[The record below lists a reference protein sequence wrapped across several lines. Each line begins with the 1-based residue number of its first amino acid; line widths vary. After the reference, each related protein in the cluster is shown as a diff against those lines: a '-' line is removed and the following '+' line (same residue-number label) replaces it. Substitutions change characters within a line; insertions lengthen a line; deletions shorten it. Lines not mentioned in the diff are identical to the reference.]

1 MAWTRFAPRTRD
13 RGSARPAERGQSL
26 VEFAL
31 VVPVFLLLLSGMI
44 DFGSGLY
51 ANQTIINAAREGARL
66 GVTTLTSANDNP
78 APVTARVKAL
88 ATSLDLTK
96 LTVTVTCLL
105 PAGTACP
112 NNVSGFPAWAS
123 ADSVVVKVDY
133 SYKMIWP
140 IALGSTFPL
149 STAVQMRIE

>member
-1 MAWTRFAPRTRD
+1 MAWRRFADRSRD
-13 RGSARPAERGQSL
+13 RDVTRPAGGGQSL

-31 VVPVFLLLLSGMI
+31 VLPVFLLLLSGMI

-51 ANQTIINAAREGARL
+51 ANQTIINAAREGARV
-66 GVTTLTSANDNP
+66 GVTTLTSSNDNP

-88 ATSLDLTK
+88 ATSLDLSK

-105 PAGTACP
+105 PAGSACP
-112 NNVSGFPAWAS
+112 NNASGYPAWAS

-133 SYKMIWP
+133 GYKMIWP
-140 IALGSTFPL
+140 IALGTTFPL
-149 STAVQMRIE
+149 STTVQMRIE